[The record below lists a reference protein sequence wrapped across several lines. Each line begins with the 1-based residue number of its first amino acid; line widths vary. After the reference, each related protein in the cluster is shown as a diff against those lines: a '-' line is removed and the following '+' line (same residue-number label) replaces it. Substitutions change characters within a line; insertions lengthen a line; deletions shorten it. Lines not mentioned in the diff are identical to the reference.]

1 MATRFSNPLRS
12 EMHESSNDMYD
23 NVPVGKQ
30 NLFMKNYPKYFK
42 RQDVQNDFIAIQRE
56 LKAAVPYACV
66 IKEDLDTSF
75 ARVQY
80 DVAPA
85 DEVMLERILAKRGF
99 VKA

>member
-1 MATRFSNPLRS
+1 MVTRFSNPLRS
-12 EMHESSNDMYD
+12 EMHEGNNDMHD
-23 NVPVGKQ
+23 NVSISKQ
-30 NLFMKNYPKYFK
+30 NLFMKNYPKFFK
-42 RQDVQNDFIAIQRE
+42 REDVRNDFVAIQRE
-56 LKAAVPYACV
+56 LKIAVPYARV

-85 DEVMLERILAKRGF
+85 DEVLLERILAKRGF